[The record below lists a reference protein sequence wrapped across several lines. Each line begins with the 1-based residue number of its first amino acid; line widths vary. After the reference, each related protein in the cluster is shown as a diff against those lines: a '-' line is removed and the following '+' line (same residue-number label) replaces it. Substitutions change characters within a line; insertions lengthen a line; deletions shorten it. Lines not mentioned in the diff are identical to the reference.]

1 LEDVGR
7 RGSSLDDYLR
17 VLRRRKWIV
26 LTCALLVPLSALLF
40 SLRQTAQYEASS
52 EVYLNNQNLASAL
65 TGIDDT
71 TLFVDSDSAVETQAN
86 LASVPRVARRALSI
100 AGVEDMSAEDL
111 LAQSTVSQK
120 GRSDILRFVV
130 TDPDRERASLLAT
143 SYAEAFVEY
152 RSDLDTAALKKAEDE
167 VAQKLEQLA
176 AAGRAD
182 TRLYDSLL
190 EKQELLATI
199 ATLQTSRASVVRN
212 AGEAAQVAP
221 TPFRNALL
229 GLALGL
235 VLGVGLAFAIESLDK
250 RVRHASEIGDGLGLP
265 LLARIPAPP
274 KELSKQDLLVM
285 VAKPRDP
292 AAEAFRILRTNLDFA
307 RLSGSDVR
315 SIVVASALEE
325 EGKSTTC
332 ANLAVAMAR
341 AGNRVC
347 LVDLDLRRPYLA
359 RFFGLLHA
367 HGISDVALQVVPL
380 EIALQRIDLGTGKPA
395 PPGGQPPSAG
405 DDEEGTLDVL
415 TSGPLPPDPGEFVG
429 THRLQRILHEL
440 RDRYDVVVIDAPPV
454 LRVGDAVTLG
464 THADGVLVVTQ
475 LGLVTRPA
483 LTELRRVLEGI
494 PVPKL
499 GFVVTGSPKSAGYG
513 ATDAYGGYGYGESYY
528 ARDGEAAS
536 GNGRGATAP
545 SEEKV

>member
-1 LEDVGR
+1 
-7 RGSSLDDYLR
+7 
-17 VLRRRKWIV
+17 
-26 LTCALLVPLSALLF
+26 
-40 SLRQTAQYEASS
+40 
-52 EVYLNNQNLASAL
+52 
-65 TGIDDT
+65 
-71 TLFVDSDSAVETQAN
+71 
-86 LASVPRVARRALSI
+86 
-100 AGVEDMSAEDL
+100 
-111 LAQSTVSQK
+111 
-120 GRSDILRFVV
+120 
-130 TDPDRERASLLAT
+130 
-143 SYAEAFVEY
+143 
-152 RSDLDTAALKKAEDE
+152 
-167 VAQKLEQLA
+167 
-176 AAGRAD
+176 
-182 TRLYDSLL
+182 
-190 EKQELLATI
+190 
-199 ATLQTSRASVVRN
+199 
-212 AGEAAQVAP
+212 
-221 TPFRNALL
+221 
-229 GLALGL
+229 
-235 VLGVGLAFAIESLDK
+235 
-250 RVRHASEIGDGLGLP
+250 
-265 LLARIPAPP
+265 
-274 KELSKQDLLVM
+274 
-285 VAKPRDP
+285 
-292 AAEAFRILRTNLDFA
+292 
-307 RLSGSDVR
+307 
-315 SIVVASALEE
+315 VVASALEE

-341 AGNRVC
+341 AGKRVC

-395 PPGGQPPSAG
+395 PPGGQPSSTA

-483 LTELRRVLEGI
+483 LAELRRVLDGI

-528 ARDGEAAS
+528 ARDADPAGS
-536 GNGRGATAP
+536 TNGRPAP
-545 SEEKV
+545 THAEETV